1 MKSLREENIKKNIES
16 CLKISKEEKTIVIY
30 SKPIKSYE
38 FLINIIFQKD
48 YFKQNKI
55 KIEADLY
62 FILHIAHNYPKNA
75 PKLFC
80 LTSLSHIGI
89 ELCDGKDILEDVIES
104 EWDGKLSAK
113 KIILII
119 PKFIEKC
126 LKNRNNKLF
135 LGKFRLEYEYDYNL
149 LLKIPHHFFNPVE
162 QIINKKTGK
171 IEKRFLMI
179 TNSFFLVFSY
189 KSGYFNYSE
198 FKLLFWA
205 SIYSI
210 YVIKKDEPTFEF
222 EFSKNENQRF
232 NIYLNIN
239 EGDDLLDLLLYIFHS
254 RGVDYSVQGNE
265 DRKKLPIIYADDK
278 DNNIENINNNE
289 NKNENIKITK

>member
-80 LTSLSHIGI
+80 LTSLSHIGL

-104 EWDGKLSAK
+104 ECDGKLSSK

-149 LLKIPHHFFNPVE
+149 LLKIPHNFFNPVE
-162 QIINKKTGK
+162 QIINKKKRNTRKK
-171 IEKRFLMI
+171 IFNGNKFI
-179 TNSFFLVFSY
+179 FFSFF
-189 KSGYFNYSE
+189 
-198 FKLLFWA
+198 
-205 SIYSI
+205 I
-210 YVIKKDEPTFEF
+210 
-222 EFSKNENQRF
+222 
-232 NIYLNIN
+232 
-239 EGDDLLDLLLYIFHS
+239 
-254 RGVDYSVQGNE
+254 
-265 DRKKLPIIYADDK
+265 
-278 DNNIENINNNE
+278 
-289 NKNENIKITK
+289 